1 MNRDL
6 ARPLCALLIAAPLV
20 ACGGGDGGGGDPL
33 ADPVAMSAAPN
44 SSAALEAMKSA
55 QPDEC
60 ATDQ

>member
-6 ARPLCALLIAAPLV
+6 AGPLCALLIAAPLV
-20 ACGGGDGGGGDPL
+20 ACGGGGGGDPL

-44 SSAALEAMKSA
+44 SSTALEAMKSA